1 MFTNSHSTAAVFHQH
16 PLSTPPFTHAQIP
29 HPRWTRF
36 GYALPAQTPNSEQ
49 PARNNRQEPLFTA
62 LSIRRPHQ
70 PQTADCPLEHP
81 DPPLVDAA
89 STRDTGDSFPDKF
102 GHSTGN
108 HYLRRYN
115 SPARGID
122 RHGLRWWNGRHEGL
136 KILWPFG
143 CAGSSPARSTK
154 QQDNRTRLS
163 CCF

>member
-1 MFTNSHSTAAVFHQH
+1 MRKSPNLDGQDLAMRFLPHTQFRTARTKQSPGAFIHRPLHSPSSPAPDGRLTARA
-16 PLSTPPFTHAQIP
+16 S
-29 HPRWTRF
+29 
-36 GYALPAQTPNSEQ
+36 
-49 PARNNRQEPLFTA
+49 
-62 LSIRRPHQ
+62 
-70 PQTADCPLEHP
+70 
-81 DPPLVDAA
+81 DPPLADTA
-89 STRDTGDSFPDKF
+89 SPRDTGDSFPDKF

-154 QQDNRTRLS
+154 QQDNTQGCLAVFISYRYETFR
-163 CCF
+163 